1 MNRDKDVAGMRMA
14 AIAEAVTDDVM
25 AATDEQILAEAVDE
39 GVEPASVAEQ
49 MRSTTLARLRKIKRS
64 RLEKARTIYQQEPKG
79 PPAKVRPSLDEMRNR
94 VMELIRGGAGGDLS
108 LAFRNG
114 KELTNSDL
122 EGLWDDLQELG
133 LLDDD
138 KPND

>member
-49 MRSTTLARLRKIKRS
+49 MRSTTLAKLRKIKRS
-64 RLEKARTIYQQEPKG
+64 RLEKARTVYQQESKG